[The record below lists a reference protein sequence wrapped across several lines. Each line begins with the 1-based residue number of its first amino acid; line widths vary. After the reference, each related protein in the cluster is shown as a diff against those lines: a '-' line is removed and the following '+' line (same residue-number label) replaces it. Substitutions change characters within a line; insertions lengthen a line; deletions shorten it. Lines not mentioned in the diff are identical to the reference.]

1 MLTKSAT
8 IDVKAGPDDGLK
20 EGQFTA
26 YASVFGNKDSYGD
39 VVMPGAFNK
48 TLTEWVKSGDMIP
61 LLFAHN
67 MSDPDFN
74 LGGVIKTEQDAV
86 GLKVTAELDLE
97 NPKAL
102 QTYRML
108 KGRRIRQMS
117 FAYDEMDS
125 GPAVHDGD
133 NVWEL
138 RELKLY
144 EVSIVTVG
152 ANQETEI
159 LAVKQVPAVA
169 ERAMRDIKAGRVL
182 SSKNEGEL
190 REAHEAIGRV
200 LSTLDSTPDEEK
212 ASGNGPSRQAPEAS
226 DAREASQKSSVDA
239 SALDLLS
246 LEIELSAT
254 TSEIGA

>member
-8 IDVKAGPDDGLK
+8 IEVKAGPDDGLE
-20 EGQFTA
+20 EGQFVA

-39 VVMPGAFNK
+39 VVMPGAFSR
-48 TLTEWVKSGDMIP
+48 TLADWQKSGDVIP
-61 LLFAHN
+61 ILFGHN

-74 LGGVIKTEQDAV
+74 LGGVIKAEEDNV
-86 GLKVTAELDLE
+86 GLKFTGGLDLE

-108 KGRRIRQMS
+108 KGRRIRQLS
-117 FAYDEMDS
+117 FAYDEIDS
-125 GPAVHDGD
+125 GPAVHDGEH
-133 NVWEL
+133 VWEL

-159 LAVKQVPAVA
+159 LAVKSIPTVA
-169 ERAMRDIKAGRVL
+169 ERALRDVKAGRVL
-182 SSKNEGEL
+182 SAKNEGEL

-200 LSTLDSTPDEEK
+200 LSALDNTSDEEK
-212 ASGNGPSRQAPEAS
+212 ASGNGPSQKDSGDHAS
-226 DAREASQKSSVDA
+226 DEASQKSSVDT
-239 SALDLLS
+239 SAVELLTQQY
-246 LEIELSAT
+246 ELV
-254 TSEIGA
+254 